1 MDDDVAI
8 PTRGGVWFDRFINPS
23 GVLPTPGAPV
33 PQSGIDRP
41 LAEVKAELFK
51 ALSHPVRVRTLELLV
66 EHDRQVADLLTELD
80 LEASHLS
87 QHLAVLRRAGVV
99 TATRRGN
106 AVHYTL
112 ALPAVADML
121 AAARAVLVDAATRRT
136 ELLEETR

>member
-1 MDDDVAI
+1 M
-8 PTRGGVWFDRFINPS
+8 
-23 GVLPTPGAPV
+23 
-33 PQSGIDRP
+33 PQSPGLDRP
-41 LAEVKAELFK
+41 LAEVKADLFK

-66 EHDRQVADLLTELD
+66 ERDRQVADLLTELD

-87 QHLAVLRRAGVV
+87 QHLAVLRRTGVV

>member
-1 MDDDVAI
+1 M
-8 PTRGGVWFDRFINPS
+8 RQS
-23 GVLPTPGAPV
+23 PGL
-33 PQSGIDRP
+33 DRP
-41 LAEVKAELFK
+41 LAEVKADLFK

-66 EHDRQVADLLTELD
+66 ERDRQVADLLTELD

-87 QHLAVLRRAGVV
+87 QHLAVLRRTGVV

-121 AAARAVLVDAATRRT
+121 AAARAVLVDAATRRA
-136 ELLEETR
+136 ELLEDAR

>member
-1 MDDDVAI
+1 M
-8 PTRGGVWFDRFINPS
+8 
-23 GVLPTPGAPV
+23 
-33 PQSGIDRP
+33 
-41 LAEVKAELFK
+41 AEVKADLFK

-66 EHDRQVADLLTELD
+66 ERDRQVADLLTELD

-87 QHLAVLRRAGVV
+87 QHLAVLRRTGVV

-121 AAARAVLVDAATRRT
+121 AAARAVLVDAATRRA
-136 ELLEETR
+136 ELLEDAR

>member
-1 MDDDVAI
+1 M
-8 PTRGGVWFDRFINPS
+8 
-23 GVLPTPGAPV
+23 

-66 EHDRQVADLLTELD
+66 ERDRQVADLLTELD

>member
-1 MDDDVAI
+1 M
-8 PTRGGVWFDRFINPS
+8 
-23 GVLPTPGAPV
+23 
-33 PQSGIDRP
+33 PQSPGLDRP
-41 LAEVKAELFK
+41 LAEVKADLFK

-66 EHDRQVADLLTELD
+66 ERDRQVADLLTELE

-87 QHLAVLRRAGVV
+87 QHLAVLRRTGVV

-121 AAARAVLVDAATRRT
+121 AAARAVLVDAATRRA
-136 ELLEETR
+136 ELLEDAR

>member
-1 MDDDVAI
+1 M
-8 PTRGGVWFDRFINPS
+8 PHS
-23 GVLPTPGAPV
+23 GV
-33 PQSGIDRP
+33 DRP
-41 LAEVKAELFK
+41 LAEVKADLFK

-66 EHDRQVADLLTELD
+66 ERDRQVADLLTELD

-87 QHLAVLRRAGVV
+87 QHLAVLRRTGVV

-121 AAARAVLVDAATRRT
+121 AAARAVLVDAAARRT
-136 ELLEETR
+136 ELLEDAR

>member
-1 MDDDVAI
+1 M
-8 PTRGGVWFDRFINPS
+8 
-23 GVLPTPGAPV
+23 
-33 PQSGIDRP
+33 PQSPGLDRP
-41 LAEVKAELFK
+41 LAEVKADLFK

-66 EHDRQVADLLTELD
+66 ERDRQVADLLTELD

-87 QHLAVLRRAGVV
+87 QHLAVLRRTGVV

-121 AAARAVLVDAATRRT
+121 AAARAVLVDAATRRA
-136 ELLEETR
+136 ELLEDAR

>member
-1 MDDDVAI
+1 M
-8 PTRGGVWFDRFINPS
+8 
-23 GVLPTPGAPV
+23 

-66 EHDRQVADLLTELD
+66 ERDRQVADLLTELD

-87 QHLAVLRRAGVV
+87 QHLAVLRRTGVV

-121 AAARAVLVDAATRRT
+121 AAARAVLVDAATRRA
-136 ELLEETR
+136 ELLEDAR

>member
-1 MDDDVAI
+1 M
-8 PTRGGVWFDRFINPS
+8 PHS
-23 GVLPTPGAPV
+23 GV
-33 PQSGIDRP
+33 DRP
-41 LAEVKAELFK
+41 LAEVKADLFK

-66 EHDRQVADLLTELD
+66 ERDRQVADLLTELD

-87 QHLAVLRRAGVV
+87 QHLAVLRRTGVV

-121 AAARAVLVDAATRRT
+121 AAARAVLVDAAARRT
-136 ELLEETR
+136 ELLDDAR